1 MKRMFLHETEQPRAQ
16 VGVRDVRSASPPKDD
31 TQQTFWLAE
40 TLKYLYLLFSDDDLV
55 PAPSGGR
62 EVGARGAQGG
72 RKGMFCVTSLRR
84 RRRRTEPPAPRGAA
98 QVPLDQFVFNTEA
111 QPPPPPSPPL
121 VLRGHTASLTP
132 Y

>member
-1 MKRMFLHETEQPRAQ
+1 MKRMFLHEIEQPRAQ

-62 EVGARGAQGG
+62 KGGARGAQGDVLRNIHPDG
-72 RKGMFCVTSLRR
+72 AARAARPPRR
-84 RRRRTEPPAPRGAA
+84 RAEPPAPRGAA
-98 QVPLDQFVFNTEA
+98 QVPLDQYVFNTEA
-111 QPPPPPSPPL
+111 HPL
-121 VLRGHTASLTP
+121 KVWKD
-132 Y
+132 

>member
-1 MKRMFLHETEQPRAQ
+1 MKRMFLHEIEQPRAQ

-62 EVGARGAQGG
+62 KGG
-72 RKGMFCVTSLRR
+72 RKGG
-84 RRRRTEPPAPRGAA
+84 ARGCFA
-98 QVPLDQFVFNTEA
+98 
-111 QPPPPPSPPL
+111 
-121 VLRGHTASLTP
+121 
-132 Y
+132 